1 MPLVQGREAIQV
13 RDPHQKQVTKL
24 ETWSRGQELKKIQN
38 KELSWAK
45 ISEKG
50 RSLLWFSSNFGSGPQ
65 SEGTSWE
72 WGKGVGDQPP
82 PFLGH
87 HSCTRTLGGACPAS
101 HRLVELPCS
110 TGEAQ
115 ESPRPQAPCEGCEDP
130 KGPSLSGEGGGLWG
144 LNLNGYGDEQEGKR
158 S

>member
-50 RSLLWFSSNFGSGPQ
+50 RKVSG
-65 SEGTSWE
+65 
-72 WGKGVGDQPP
+72 
-82 PFLGH
+82 
-87 HSCTRTLGGACPAS
+87 
-101 HRLVELPCS
+101 LV
-110 TGEAQ
+110 
-115 ESPRPQAPCEGCEDP
+115 
-130 KGPSLSGEGGGLWG
+130 
-144 LNLNGYGDEQEGKR
+144 
-158 S
+158 